1 MALLPVMRAD
11 KSREFYEIMET
22 FVNNVHNSVFHL
34 DAAVAQYCSGNK
46 PQFRKS
52 ANLVIDFETNADFSR
67 RKLEKMLYTGVI
79 LPFGRG
85 AKYELLESVDDIADK
100 AELAARILLIEKIK
114 ISPKLNRN
122 FEDLSGL
129 VLASVTH
136 LKSAVLELDQNLDKA
151 VSLAIKVE
159 NLREEARKQEFK
171 LIEKLF
177 SGKDR
182 DINIILLKELITLI
196 GAVADKAEESADRVI
211 SLAVKYQ
218 G

>member
-1 MALLPVMRAD
+1 MSLLPVMRAD
-11 KSREFYEIMET
+11 KSREFYEVMGS
-22 FVNNVHNSVFHL
+22 FVDNVHKSVFHL
-34 DAAVAQYCSGNK
+34 DSAIAQYCSGNK

-52 ANLVIDFETNADFSR
+52 ANLVIDFETSADFSR

-129 VLASVTH
+129 VLDSVIH